1 MQVINVYIRVFI
13 IRLRSGIQRRWD
25 DGRWEWNPK
34 KITGFIPDIVR
45 ILRKYS
51 LWEYLDNYLQTGNF
65 PSKSE
70 WKRVVVDSLKK

>member
-1 MQVINVYIRVFI
+1 MQVSNVYIIEF
-13 IRLRSGIQRRWD
+13 LLT
-25 DGRWEWNPK
+25 RWEWNPK

-45 ILRKYS
+45 M

-70 WKRVVVDSLKK
+70 WKREVVDSFKSREWEMGKEN